1 MFCKRK
7 GSDCYQK
14 STKRKEGSS
23 PQKDYSKETDGPW
36 FWLFDEVVDQGCRRL
51 DKRQRRLNSEL
62 LRAVEEGAV
71 EKVVR

>member
-7 GSDCYQK
+7 GCDHFKKPVCP
-14 STKRKEGSS
+14 R
-23 PQKDYSKETDGPW
+23 KDYPKETDGPW
-36 FWLFDEVVDQGCRRL
+36 FWLFDEAADQGCRRL

-71 EKVVR
+71 ETVVR